1 MLIRFLVQNYSNCRY
16 DQSFLEYVEY
26 VILSLLLHPPSTYIL
41 CLSNFCNSVLNP
53 PISEHHSYQ
62 QLQNKN
68 IILATLPRISVHI
81 HSCPSSLR
89 LSSPS
94 YLTRKTFFP
103 PYTHTHTHTYTLM
116 PFAGSK
122 RSTMAVVPSRRQAGG
137 RIKKRRSGPNGH
149 LQNYGKICTGDTTGM
164 KKTPHRIGARQS
176 FSQQSSGFGGTGRS
190 TDSSGSE
197 KSRKNP
203 RGNGAHITGREGDF
217 LASPQHSNT
226 SESLAHAIVRGFRAR
241 APKKLLEF
249 LERRA
254 SPSNATAETMVGIKE
269 VLTCPPSSL
278 YAVVA

>member
-1 MLIRFLVQNYSNCRY
+1 
-16 DQSFLEYVEY
+16 
-26 VILSLLLHPPSTYIL
+26 
-41 CLSNFCNSVLNP
+41 
-53 PISEHHSYQ
+53 
-62 QLQNKN
+62 
-68 IILATLPRISVHI
+68 
-81 HSCPSSLR
+81 
-89 LSSPS
+89 
-94 YLTRKTFFP
+94 
-103 PYTHTHTHTYTLM
+103 M

-164 KKTPHRIGARQS
+164 KKAPHRVGARQS
-176 FSQQSSGFGGTGRS
+176 FSQQSPGFGGTGRS

-241 APKKLLEF
+241 AAKKLLEF

>member
-1 MLIRFLVQNYSNCRY
+1 
-16 DQSFLEYVEY
+16 
-26 VILSLLLHPPSTYIL
+26 
-41 CLSNFCNSVLNP
+41 
-53 PISEHHSYQ
+53 
-62 QLQNKN
+62 
-68 IILATLPRISVHI
+68 
-81 HSCPSSLR
+81 
-89 LSSPS
+89 
-94 YLTRKTFFP
+94 
-103 PYTHTHTHTYTLM
+103 
-116 PFAGSK
+116 
-122 RSTMAVVPSRRQAGG
+122 
-137 RIKKRRSGPNGH
+137 
-149 LQNYGKICTGDTTGM
+149 M
-164 KKTPHRIGARQS
+164 KKAPHRVGARQS
-176 FSQQSSGFGGTGRS
+176 FSQQSPGFGGTGRS

-241 APKKLLEF
+241 AAKKLLEF